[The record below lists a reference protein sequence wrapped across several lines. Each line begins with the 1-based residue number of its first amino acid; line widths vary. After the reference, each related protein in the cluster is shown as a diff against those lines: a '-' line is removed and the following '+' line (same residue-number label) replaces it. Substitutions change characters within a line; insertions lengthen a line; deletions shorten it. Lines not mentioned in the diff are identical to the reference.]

1 MEKTLDSY
9 HDAVAKGQYAIY
21 RLDNGVRVDYEIGD
35 KSKGAESL
43 PKQMDQARYEE
54 LFVNTDK
61 LSETDKT
68 FMQKRYL
75 AGRGNRAVRDACD
88 RLGHHHQPDG
98 WDIRQTRLHL

>member
-43 PKQMDQARYEE
+43 PKQMDQAR
-54 LFVNTDK
+54 VMK
-61 LSETDKT
+61 SCLSTPT
-68 FMQKRYL
+68 SCR
-75 AGRGNRAVRDACD
+75 R
-88 RLGHHHQPDG
+88 P
-98 WDIRQTRLHL
+98 TRPSCRSGICRTRKPGCT